1 MKRWIALLLAL
12 VLSVALCGCDGKA
25 VKVFSFSGEYL
36 TEQQLSNHTFYYY
49 NKLSE
54 TEKQAY
60 GSIYNE
66 IFDHPEKI
74 RIPQLDDEQ
83 LNRVFQSLS
92 YDNPELLCLANTC
105 RAISAGGRCYFVP
118 DYVCTADECSN
129 MTAQT
134 RQKADEILSGIR
146 SDMSDYEKELYFHDE
161 LFRICDYD
169 NSGEILRDSYTVY
182 GALVKGSA
190 VCEGYSRAMQYLLD
204 RVGIRN
210 YLITGKAK
218 NSDGSVEGHMWNI
231 VTIDN
236 KNYHVDATW
245 DDPTGISEKTPSHAY
260 FNVTDEMISR
270 NHYDFEPQN
279 PGCTSMENNYHY
291 KNGLYFKEYGDSVMN
306 DMVNGVSEAVKRGD
320 DAAELIFKDKS
331 SYDKAVKD
339 LFDNK
344 KIYRLFERANVVL
357 GSKQLKTH
365 SVQYHENP
373 DMYVLYLT
381 LK

>member
-12 VLSVALCGCDGKA
+12 VLAVGLCGCDGKA
-25 VKVFSFSGEYL
+25 ADIFSFSGEYL

-49 NKLSE
+49 NELNDL
-54 TEKQAY
+54 EKRAY

-66 IFDHPEKI
+66 IFEHPEKI
-74 RIPQLDDEQ
+74 RIPKLDDEQ
-83 LNRVFQSLS
+83 LNRVFLSLS

-105 RAISAGGRCYFVP
+105 RAVSAGGRCYFEP
-118 DYVCTADECSN
+118 DYICTSSECGN

-146 SDMSDYEKELYFHDE
+146 PDMSDYEKELYFHDE

-169 NSGEILRDSYTVY
+169 NSAETSRDSYTVY

-204 RVGIRN
+204 SVGIKN
-210 YLITGKAK
+210 YLITGKAA

-236 KNYHVDATW
+236 KNYHLDATW
-245 DDPTGISEKTPSHAY
+245 DDPTGISEETPSRAY
-260 FNVTDEMISR
+260 FNITDEMISR
-270 NHYDFEPQN
+270 NHFDFEPQYPN
-279 PGCTSMENNYHY
+279 CKSTDSNFHY
-291 KNGLYFKEYGDSVMN
+291 KNGLYFSSYNDSVMN
-306 DMVNGVSEAVKRGD
+306 DMVNAVAESVKRGD
-320 DAAELIFKDKS
+320 DAAELIFKDKAT
-331 SYDKAVKD
+331 YNKAVND
-339 LFDNK
+339 LFENG
-344 KIYRLFERANVVL
+344 KIHRLFERVNVVL
-357 GSKQLKTH
+357 GSRKIGTH
-365 SVQYHENP
+365 SIQYHENP